1 MKRTRFLKKVISIVT
16 VVAAVFNSMCAS
28 VFADEPNLD
37 MRADLSAVVS
47 AYIEEYPEDADVLND
62 VFEDLVYD
70 PNFKI
75 AYEDD
80 KEYAVSAFKNCLV
93 GAINDKYGIQA
104 YAGDFSCTFWY
115 SLYEVPVINQIKS
128 NYCGPASI
136 LEALIGYGELDNVA
150 SNKNITALNNEFNAM
165 GSPAEGPAINVMMKR
180 LNNRIG
186 LLNYG
191 YNFYTSHSYSGS
203 IDYLVQTFQSN
214 IVPIVYFADT
224 SALNYYNGKKFSH
237 YITVESVNTIKREI
251 VLVDP
256 HFDATYRGKHTITF
270 DEFYNAMK
278 LDNGIMNCAI
288 IGTSATANHTD

>member
-1 MKRTRFLKKVISIVT
+1 MKRTRFFKKVISIVT

-104 YAGDFSCTFWY
+104 YTGDFSCTFWY

-128 NYCGPASI
+128 NYCGPASV
-136 LEALIGYGELDNVA
+136 LEALIGYGTLDNID
-150 SNKNITALNNEFNAM
+150 SNKSITALNAEFNAM
-165 GSPAEGPAINVMMKR
+165 GAPVNGPAINVMMNR
-180 LNNRIG
+180 LNNQMG
-186 LLNYG
+186 LPNYG
-191 YNFYTSHSYSGS
+191 YNFYTANTYSGS
-203 IDYLVQTFQSN
+203 INYLVQTFQSN
-214 IVPIVYFADT
+214 LVPIVYFADT
-224 SALNYYNGKKFSH
+224 SALNYYSEKGFSH
-237 YITVESVNTIKREI
+237 YIAVESVNTVTKEI
-251 VLVDP
+251 VIVDP
-256 HFDATYRGKHTITF
+256 HFDAVYRGKHTITY

-278 LDNGIMNCAI
+278 LDNGLMNCAI
-288 IGTSATANHTD
+288 IGTRATANHTN